1 MRDILER
8 LKIERRLGLLL
19 FIGALAFV
27 AIVQGLLFAAS
38 LSHEAAQGPA
48 SGAAVPR

>member
-8 LKIERRLGLLL
+8 LKIERRLGLSL

-27 AIVQGLLFAAS
+27 AIAQALLSAAPR
-38 LSHEAAQGPA
+38 SHEAAQAPT
-48 SGAAVPR
+48 SVVGAPR

>member
-38 LSHEAAQGPA
+38 PSNEAAQEPTSAVG
-48 SGAAVPR
+48 VPR

>member
-8 LKIERRLGLLL
+8 LKIERRLGLSL
-19 FIGALAFV
+19 FIGALACI

-38 LSHEAAQGPA
+38 ASNEVAQEPT
-48 SGAAVPR
+48 SVVAVPR